1 MTHVTLIRDSNNYVP
16 ITVKSHLGDILKPG
30 QVAIGYDL
38 TQLTIEA
45 FADIK
50 NLPEVILV
58 RRQINKEARKL
69 RIFKLKRLE
78 A

>member
-1 MTHVTLIRDSNNYVP
+1 
-16 ITVKSHLGDILKPG
+16 LGDILKPG